1 MAKIAETIFK
11 LNTILYLINH
21 IAEEQK
27 RKVRIYLDI
36 GDDAFFDKGNTLLD
50 ISMRDLS
57 ILYEYRVRGEGH
69 NWGYWKSGLPNALKF
84 ISNDW

>member
-36 GDDAFFDKGNTLLD
+36 GDEDFLDKGNTLLD
-50 ISMRDLS
+50 ISMCDLS

-69 NWGYWKSGLPNALKF
+69 NWGYWKSSLPNALKF

>member
-36 GDDAFFDKGNTLLD
+36 GDEDFLDKGNTLLD
-50 ISMRDLS
+50 ISIRDLS
-57 ILYEYRVRGEGH
+57 ILYEYRVRGKGH